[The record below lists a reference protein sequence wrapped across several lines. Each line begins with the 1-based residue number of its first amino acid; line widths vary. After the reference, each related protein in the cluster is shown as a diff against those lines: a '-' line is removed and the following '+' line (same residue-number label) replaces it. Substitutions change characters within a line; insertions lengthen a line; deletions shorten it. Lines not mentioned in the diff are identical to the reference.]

1 MRVPNHIRFSHF
13 KPVYLESI
21 KIICLHVT
29 SRAGMW
35 IKMYEKGVEIPLM
48 KRLNARVVETLK
60 GGA

>member
-1 MRVPNHIRFSHF
+1 MRVPNNVRFSHF

-29 SRAGMW
+29 SEAGVW
-35 IKMYEKGVEIPLM
+35 VKMYKKGVEIPLM
-48 KRLNARVVETLK
+48 KHLNARAVATLE